1 MVKVRSFGFCVLLI
15 LIFIISDNR
24 MLISKLASS
33 CGQLLAKNGAS
44 SCDKLL
50 LFKNSANS
58 CDKMV
63 FRLYTGMINYK
74 YLNTSKPK

>member
-1 MVKVRSFGFCVLLI
+1 
-15 LIFIISDNR
+15 

-33 CGQLLAKNGAS
+33 CGQLLAKNGAN

-50 LFKNSANS
+50 LFKNGTKS

-63 FRLYTGMINYK
+63 FRLYTGMINDSW
-74 YLNTSKPK
+74 LQITV